1 MKKEIYD
8 IGGMHCAACS
18 AAVERV
24 TKKLPGVTVSE
35 VNLPMNRLSIE
46 YDETQTSPEM
56 IIAKIEKA
64 GFTATLHIEKD
75 KKEKKQKTDG
85 EKEIKKE
92 LQMLIASC
100 IFSALLMTF
109 SMGSMMFPNMPLPD
123 LISPH
128 THPVNAALVQMLL
141 AIPVMF
147 IGKKFY
153 IGGFTSLFHG
163 NPNMDT
169 LVAIGSTASF
179 IYSLVMTFLMTD
191 NPHNIHNLYF
201 ESAAVVVTLVSVGKF
216 LEEKNKQK
224 TKSTVEGL
232 LSLTPDTAF
241 LIEGENTR
249 EIPVSE
255 VKTDDKVLVK
265 PGARIPVDGI
275 VYDGTGSVD
284 ESMLTGESLPVEKN
298 IGSEVI
304 GGSVSVNGALYVTVT
319 KTGEDTTLSKIIKFV
334 EDAQGHKAPIAKIAD
349 KVAGVF
355 VPIVITISIIS
366 AVIWLICGKDI
377 SFALKIFTSVLVIA
391 CPCAMGLAT
400 PTAVIVGTGIGA
412 ENGILIRSGEALETA
427 SKTTT
432 VVFDKTGTITAG
444 QPSVSDII
452 TNIDENELLA
462 LTYTVESISDHPL
475 AKTVCEE
482 AEKRGIKKFST
493 VSDFLNFSGTGVS
506 AIVNGKKISVGNR
519 KLCEEN
525 GIDISEFKE
534 KALELASHGKMTMF
548 VAEENKVLGVIG
560 ISDTIKSEAA
570 EVISELRKMGI
581 KTVLLTGD
589 SKAAADYIGRTA
601 GVDTVISEVLPT
613 QKAEEVVKLQQNG
626 EKVMMVGD
634 GINDAPALVQA
645 DTGCAVGNGSDIA
658 IDSADIVLMKND
670 LYDVVKAI
678 KLSKLTI
685 KNIKF
690 NLFWAFLY
698 NSLGIPVAA
707 GVLYPFFE
715 ILLSPLIGAAAMSL
729 SSLFVVGNALRLKT
743 KKLK

>member
-46 YDETQTSPEM
+46 YDETQTTSEM

-64 GFTATLHIEKD
+64 GFTATLRVEKE
-75 KKEKKQKTDG
+75 EKKKNTQSNG

-92 LQMLIASC
+92 LHRLIASC
-100 IFSALLMTF
+100 VFSALLMIF
-109 SMGSMMFPNMPLPD
+109 SMGSMMLPNMPLPD
-123 LISPH
+123 IISPN

-153 IGGFTSLFHG
+153 ISGFTSLFHG

-179 IYSLVMTFLMTD
+179 IYSLVMTFLMSD
-191 NPHNIHNLYF
+191 NPHLIHNLYF

-232 LSLTPDTAF
+232 LSLTPDTA
-241 LIEGENTR
+241 LLLEGENVR

-255 VKTDDKVLVK
+255 VKTGDKILVK
-265 PGARIPVDGI
+265 PGARIPVDGT
-275 VYDGTGSVD
+275 VYEGAGSVD
-284 ESMLTGESLPVEKN
+284 ESMLTGESLPVEKS

-319 KTGEDTTLSKIIKFV
+319 KTGRDTTLSKIIKFV

-355 VPIVITISIIS
+355 VPIVIVISIIS
-366 AVIWLICGKDI
+366 AAIWLICGKDI

-444 QPSVSDII
+444 KPSVSDII

-462 LTYTVESISDHPL
+462 LTYSVESISDHPL
-475 AKTVCEE
+475 AKTVCQE
-482 AEKRGIKKFST
+482 AEGRGIRKIQN
-493 VSDFLNFSGTGVS
+493 VSDFLNFSGSGVS
-506 AIVNGKKISVGNR
+506 ATVNGKRISVGNR
-519 KLCEEN
+519 RLCEEN
-525 GIDISEFKE
+525 GIDISEFRE
-534 KALELASHGKMTMF
+534 TSIELASHGKMTMF
-548 VAEENKVLGVIG
+548 VAENKKALGVIG

-570 EVISELRKMGI
+570 EVISKLKSMGI

-589 SKAAADYIGRTA
+589 SKAAAEYIGKAA
-601 GVDTVISEVLPT
+601 GIDSVIAEVLPT
-613 QKAEEVVKLQQNG
+613 QKAEEVIKLQQAG

-658 IDSADIVLMKND
+658 IDSADVVLMKED
-670 LYDVVKAI
+670 LYDIVKAI

-715 ILLSPLIGAAAMSL
+715 ILLSPMIGAAAMSL

>member
-24 TKKLPGVTVSE
+24 TKKLPGVAVSE

-46 YDETQTSPEM
+46 YDESQTTPEM

-64 GFTATLHIEKD
+64 GFTATLHIEKE
-75 KKEKKQKTDG
+75 KAEKKPKTDA
-85 EKEIKKE
+85 EKTLKSE
-92 LQMLIASC
+92 LTKLIASC

-123 LISPH
+123 LISPS

-141 AIPVMF
+141 TIPVMF

-179 IYSLVMTFLMTD
+179 IYSLVMTFLMSD
-191 NPHNIHNLYF
+191 NPHLIHSLYF

-249 EIPVSE
+249 EIPVSDI
-255 VKTDDKVLVK
+255 KPGDKVLVK
-265 PGARIPVDGI
+265 PGARIPVDGT
-275 VYDGTGSVD
+275 VYEGTGSVD
-284 ESMLTGESLPVEKN
+284 ESMLTGESLPVEKTV
-298 IGSEVI
+298 GSEVI
-304 GGSVSVNGALYVTVT
+304 GGSVSVNGALYVKVT
-319 KTGEDTTLSKIIKFV
+319 KTGNDTTLSKIIKFV

-355 VPIVITISIIS
+355 VPIVIAIAVLAS
-366 AVIWLICGKDI
+366 VIWLICGKEI

-444 QPSVSDII
+444 KPSVSDII
-452 TNIDENELLA
+452 TNMDENELLSLA
-462 LTYTVESISDHPL
+462 YSVESISDHPL
-475 AKTVCEE
+475 AKTICAE
-482 AEKRGIKKFST
+482 AENRGLKKAEN

-506 AIVNGKKISVGNR
+506 ATVNGKKISIGNR

-525 GIDISEFKE
+525 GIDISEFDK
-534 KALELASHGKMTMF
+534 KANELASNGKMTMF
-548 VAEENKVLGVIG
+548 IAEDNKISGVIG
-560 ISDTIKSEAA
+560 ISDTIKAEAS
-570 EVISELRKMGI
+570 EVISKLKEIGI

-589 SKAAADYIGRTA
+589 TKAAAEYIGKAA
-601 GVDTVISEVLPT
+601 GVDEVIAEVLPT
-613 QKAEEVVKLQQNG
+613 EKAEVVIKLQNSG
-626 EKVMMVGD
+626 EKVMMIGD

-658 IDSADIVLMKND
+658 IDSADIVLMKDD
-670 LYDVVKAI
+670 LTDVVKAI

-698 NSLGIPVAA
+698 NTLGIPVAA
-707 GVLYPFFE
+707 GILYPFFE
-715 ILLSPLIGAAAMSL
+715 ILLSPMIGAAAMSL

-743 KKLK
+743 RKIK

>member
-1 MKKEIYD
+1 M
-8 IGGMHCAACS
+8 
-18 AAVERV
+18 
-24 TKKLPGVTVSE
+24 
-35 VNLPMNRLSIE
+35 
-46 YDETQTSPEM
+46 
-56 IIAKIEKA
+56 
-64 GFTATLHIEKD
+64 
-75 KKEKKQKTDG
+75 
-85 EKEIKKE
+85 
-92 LQMLIASC
+92 
-100 IFSALLMTF
+100 
-109 SMGSMMFPNMPLPD
+109 
-123 LISPH
+123 
-128 THPVNAALVQMLL
+128 
-141 AIPVMF
+141 
-147 IGKKFY
+147 
-153 IGGFTSLFHG
+153 
-163 NPNMDT
+163 
-169 LVAIGSTASF
+169 
-179 IYSLVMTFLMTD
+179 
-191 NPHNIHNLYF
+191 
-201 ESAAVVVTLVSVGKF
+201 VTLVSVGKF

-232 LSLTPDTAF
+232 LSLTPDTA
-241 LIEGENTR
+241 LLLEGENVR

-255 VKTDDKVLVK
+255 VKTGDKILVK
-265 PGARIPVDGI
+265 PGARIPVDGT
-275 VYDGTGSVD
+275 VYEGAGSVD
-284 ESMLTGESLPVEKN
+284 ESMLTGESLPVEKS

-319 KTGEDTTLSKIIKFV
+319 KTGRDTTLSKIIKFV

-355 VPIVITISIIS
+355 VPIVIVISIIS
-366 AVIWLICGKDI
+366 AAIWLICGKDI

-444 QPSVSDII
+444 KPSVSDII

-462 LTYTVESISDHPL
+462 LTYSVESISDHPL
-475 AKTVCEE
+475 AKTVCQE
-482 AEKRGIKKFST
+482 AEGRGIRKIQN
-493 VSDFLNFSGTGVS
+493 VSDFLNFSGSGVS
-506 AIVNGKKISVGNR
+506 ATVNGKRISVGNR
-519 KLCEEN
+519 RLCEEN
-525 GIDISEFKE
+525 GIDISEFRE
-534 KALELASHGKMTMF
+534 TSIELASHGKMTMF
-548 VAEENKVLGVIG
+548 VAENKKALGVIG

-570 EVISELRKMGI
+570 EVISKLKSMGI

-589 SKAAADYIGRTA
+589 SKAAAEYIGKAA
-601 GVDTVISEVLPT
+601 GIDSVIAEVLPT
-613 QKAEEVVKLQQNG
+613 QKAEEVIKLQQAG

-658 IDSADIVLMKND
+658 IDSADVVLMKED
-670 LYDVVKAI
+670 LYDIVKAI

-715 ILLSPLIGAAAMSL
+715 ILLSPMIGAAAMSL

>member
-1 MKKEIYD
+1 
-8 IGGMHCAACS
+8 MHCAACS
-18 AAVERV
+18 ASIERV

-35 VNLPMNRLSIE
+35 VNLPMNRLTIE
-46 YDETQTSPEM
+46 YDESQTTSEM

-64 GFTATLHIEKD
+64 GFTATLHVE
-75 KKEKKQKTDG
+75 KEKKVKQPKTDD

-92 LQMLIASC
+92 LQKLIASC

-109 SMGSMMFPNMPLPD
+109 SMGNMMFPNMPLPD
-123 LISPH
+123 IISPN
-128 THPVNAALVQMLL
+128 THPVNAAILQMLL
-141 AIPVMF
+141 TIPVMF
-147 IGKKFY
+147 IGKRFY

-169 LVAIGSTASF
+169 LVAIGSTVSF

-191 NPHNIHNLYF
+191 DPHLIHSLYY

-232 LSLTPDTAF
+232 LSLTPETAL
-241 LIEGENTR
+241 LIDGENTR

-255 VKTDDKVLVK
+255 VKTGDKILVK
-265 PGARIPVDGI
+265 PGARIPVDGK
-275 VYDGTGSVD
+275 VYEGIGNVD

-355 VPIVITISIIS
+355 VPIVITIAVIS
-366 AVIWLICGKDI
+366 AAIWLICGKDI
-377 SFALKIFTSVLVIA
+377 AFALKIFTSVLVIA

-462 LTYTVESISDHPL
+462 LTYSVESISDHPL
-475 AKTVCEE
+475 AKTVCAE
-482 AEKRGIKKFST
+482 AEKRGLSKYSD
-493 VSDFLNFSGTGVS
+493 VSEFLNFSGTGVS
-506 AIVNGKKISVGNR
+506 ATVNGKKISVGNR

-548 VAEENKVLGVIG
+548 VAEENKALGVIG
-560 ISDTIKSEAA
+560 ISDTVKTEAA
-570 EVISELRKMGI
+570 EVISELKKMGI

-589 SKAAADYIGRTA
+589 SKAAADYIGAAA
-601 GVDTVISEVLPT
+601 GLDEVISEVLPT
-613 QKAEEVVKLQQNG
+613 QKAEEVIRLQQNG

-658 IDSADIVLMKND
+658 IDSADIVLMKNN
-670 LYDVVKAI
+670 LFDVVKAI
-678 KLSKLTI
+678 RLSKLTI
-685 KNIKF
+685 KNIRF

-698 NSLGIPVAA
+698 NTLGIPVAA
-707 GVLYPFFE
+707 GILYPFFQ
-715 ILLSPLIGAAAMSL
+715 ILLSPMIGAAAMSL

>member
-1 MKKEIYD
+1 
-8 IGGMHCAACS
+8 MHCAACS

-46 YDETQTSPEM
+46 YDETQTTSEM

-64 GFTATLHIEKD
+64 GFTATLRVEKE
-75 KKEKKQKTDG
+75 EKKKNTQSNG

-92 LQMLIASC
+92 LHRLIASC
-100 IFSALLMTF
+100 VFSALLMIF
-109 SMGSMMFPNMPLPD
+109 SMGSMMLPNMPLPD
-123 LISPH
+123 IISPN

-153 IGGFTSLFHG
+153 ISGFTSLFHG

-179 IYSLVMTFLMTD
+179 IYSLVMTFLMSD
-191 NPHNIHNLYF
+191 NPHLIHNLYF

-232 LSLTPDTAF
+232 LSLTPDTA
-241 LIEGENTR
+241 LLLEGENVR

-255 VKTDDKVLVK
+255 VKTGDKILVK
-265 PGARIPVDGI
+265 PGARIPVDGT
-275 VYDGTGSVD
+275 VYEGAGSVD
-284 ESMLTGESLPVEKN
+284 ESMLTGESLPVEKS

-319 KTGEDTTLSKIIKFV
+319 KTGRDTTLSKIIKFV

-355 VPIVITISIIS
+355 VPIVIVISIIS
-366 AVIWLICGKDI
+366 AAIWLICGKDI

-444 QPSVSDII
+444 KPSVSDII

-462 LTYTVESISDHPL
+462 LTYSVESISDHPL
-475 AKTVCEE
+475 AKTVCQE
-482 AEKRGIKKFST
+482 AEGRGIRKIQN
-493 VSDFLNFSGTGVS
+493 VSDFLNFSGSGVS
-506 AIVNGKKISVGNR
+506 ATVNGKRISVGNR
-519 KLCEEN
+519 RLCEEN
-525 GIDISEFKE
+525 GIDISEFRE
-534 KALELASHGKMTMF
+534 TSIELASHGKMTMF
-548 VAEENKVLGVIG
+548 VAENKKALGVIG

-570 EVISELRKMGI
+570 EVISKLKSMGI

-589 SKAAADYIGRTA
+589 SKAAAEYIGKAA
-601 GVDTVISEVLPT
+601 GIDSVIAEVLPT
-613 QKAEEVVKLQQNG
+613 QKAEEVIKLQQAG

-658 IDSADIVLMKND
+658 IDSADVVLMKED
-670 LYDVVKAI
+670 LYDIVKAI

-715 ILLSPLIGAAAMSL
+715 ILLSPMIGAAAMSL

>member
-1 MKKEIYD
+1 LKREIYD

-24 TKKLPGVTVSE
+24 TKKLPGVAKSE

-46 YDETQTSPEM
+46 YDENQTTPEM

-64 GFTATLHIEKD
+64 GFSASLHYEKE
-75 KKEKKQKTDG
+75 EKKKKDVG
-85 EKEIKKE
+85 DKEIKNEFYK
-92 LQMLIASC
+92 LIASC
-100 IFSALLMTF
+100 VFSALLMIF

-123 LISPH
+123 IISPN
-128 THPVNAALVQMLL
+128 THPINAAIIQMLL
-141 AIPVMF
+141 TIPVMF
-147 IGKKFY
+147 LGKKFY
-153 IGGFTSLFHG
+153 INGFTSLFHG

-179 IYSLVMTFLMTD
+179 IYSFIITLLISD
-191 NPHNIHNLYF
+191 NSHLIHSLYF
-201 ESAAVVVTLVSVGKF
+201 ESAAVVVTLVSVGKY

-232 LSLTPDTAF
+232 LSLTPDTAL
-241 LIEGENTR
+241 LILPDKTVEV
-249 EIPVSE
+249 PVSDI
-255 VKTDDKVLVK
+255 KTGDLILVK
-265 PGARIPVDGI
+265 PGARIPVDGM
-275 VYDGTGSVD
+275 VYDGMGSVD
-284 ESMLTGESLPVEKN
+284 ESMLTGESLPVEKTL
-298 IGSEVI
+298 GSEVI
-304 GGSVSVNGALYVTVT
+304 GGSISVNGALYVKVT
-319 KTGEDTTLSKIIKFV
+319 KIGKDTTLSKIIKFV

-355 VPIVITISIIS
+355 VPIVIAISILS

-432 VVFDKTGTITAG
+432 VIFDKTGTITEG
-444 QPSVSDII
+444 KPSVSDII
-452 TNIDENELLA
+452 TDMEEKELLFLA
-462 LTYTVESISDHPL
+462 YSVESLSDHPL
-475 AKTVCEE
+475 AKAVCSE
-482 AEKRGIKKFST
+482 AKKRGLNKAEN
-493 VSDFLNFSGTGVS
+493 VSDFLNFSGSGVS
-506 AIVNGKKISVGNR
+506 AMVNGKKISIGNR

-525 GIDISEFKE
+525 EIDISKFAE
-534 KALELASHGKMTMF
+534 KANELSSHGKMTMF
-548 VAEENKVLGVIG
+548 VSEEKECIGVIG
-560 ISDTIKSEAA
+560 ISDTIKKEAA
-570 EVISELRKMGI
+570 EVISGLKKMGI

-589 SKAAADYIGRTA
+589 TQAAAEYIGKSA
-601 GVDTVISEVLPT
+601 GVDTIIAEVLPT
-613 QKAEEVVKLQQNG
+613 QKAEEVIKLQNSG
-626 EKVMMVGD
+626 ETVMMVGD

-658 IDSADIVLMKND
+658 IDSADIVLMKD
-670 LYDVVKAI
+670 ELTDVVKAI

-698 NSLGIPVAA
+698 NTLGIPIAA
-707 GVLYPFFE
+707 GVLYPFFR
-715 ILLSPLIGAAAMSL
+715 ILLSPMIGAAAMSL

-743 KKLK
+743 KKFK

>member
-1 MKKEIYD
+1 
-8 IGGMHCAACS
+8 MHCAACS

-46 YDETQTSPEM
+46 YDETQTTSEM

-64 GFTATLHIEKD
+64 GFTATLRVEKE
-75 KKEKKQKTDG
+75 EKKKNTQSNG

-92 LQMLIASC
+92 LHRLIASC
-100 IFSALLMTF
+100 VFSALLMIF
-109 SMGSMMFPNMPLPD
+109 SMGSMMLPNMPLPD
-123 LISPH
+123 IISPN

-153 IGGFTSLFHG
+153 ISGFTSLFHG

-179 IYSLVMTFLMTD
+179 IYSLVMTFLMSD
-191 NPHNIHNLYF
+191 NPHLIHNLYF

-232 LSLTPDTAF
+232 LSLTPDTA
-241 LIEGENTR
+241 LLLEGENER
-249 EIPVSE
+249 ENPVSE
-255 VKTDDKVLVK
+255 VKTGDKILVK
-265 PGARIPVDGI
+265 PGARIPVDGT
-275 VYDGTGSVD
+275 VYEGAGSVD
-284 ESMLTGESLPVEKN
+284 ESMLTGESLPVEKS

-319 KTGEDTTLSKIIKFV
+319 KTGRDTTLSKIIKFV

-355 VPIVITISIIS
+355 VPIVIVISIIS
-366 AVIWLICGKDI
+366 AAIWLICGKDI

-444 QPSVSDII
+444 KPSVSDII

-462 LTYTVESISDHPL
+462 LTYSVESISDHPL
-475 AKTVCEE
+475 AKTVCQE
-482 AEKRGIKKFST
+482 AEGRGIRKIQN
-493 VSDFLNFSGTGVS
+493 VSDFLNFSGSGVS
-506 AIVNGKKISVGNR
+506 ATVNGKRISVGNR
-519 KLCEEN
+519 RLCEEN
-525 GIDISEFKE
+525 GIDISEFRE
-534 KALELASHGKMTMF
+534 TSIELASHGKMTMF
-548 VAEENKVLGVIG
+548 VAENKKALGVIG

-570 EVISELRKMGI
+570 EVISKLKSMGI

-589 SKAAADYIGRTA
+589 SKAAAEYIGKAA
-601 GVDTVISEVLPT
+601 GIDSVIAEVLPT
-613 QKAEEVVKLQQNG
+613 QKAEEVIKLQQAG

-658 IDSADIVLMKND
+658 IDSADVVLMIED
-670 LYDVVKAI
+670 LYDIVKAI

-715 ILLSPLIGAAAMSL
+715 ILLSPMIGAAAMSL